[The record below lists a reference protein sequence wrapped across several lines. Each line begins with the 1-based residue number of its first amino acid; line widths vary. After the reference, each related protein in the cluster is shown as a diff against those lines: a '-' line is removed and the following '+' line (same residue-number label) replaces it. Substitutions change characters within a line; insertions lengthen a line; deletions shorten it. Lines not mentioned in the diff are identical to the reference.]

1 LLGGNPTFLGDFG
14 VFYFYFII
22 FILFFFNQGVLV
34 FLSVIL
40 HLVLALKVGDGCEG
54 ALGG

>member
-1 LLGGNPTFLGDFG
+1 MILSLF
-14 VFYFYFII
+14 
-22 FILFFFNQGVLV
+22 LFFNFFFLNQGVLV

-40 HLVLALKVGDGCEG
+40 HLVLALEVGDGCEG

>member
-1 LLGGNPTFLGDFG
+1 MILESF
-14 VFYFYFII
+14 I
-22 FILFFFNQGVLV
+22 FILLLLFCFFNQDVLV

-40 HLVLALKVGDGCEG
+40 HLVLALEVGDGCEG